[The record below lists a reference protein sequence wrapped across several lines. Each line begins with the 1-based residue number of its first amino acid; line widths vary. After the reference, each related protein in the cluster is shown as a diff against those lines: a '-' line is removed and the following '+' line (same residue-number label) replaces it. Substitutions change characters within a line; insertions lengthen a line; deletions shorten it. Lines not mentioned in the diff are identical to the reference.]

1 MHPFST
7 AVSRFFTA
15 FVCCVLAACAGFPAA
30 KVSSPVSGLIANTY
44 SGTSGPDLSSPL
56 NPDFRY
62 LRVDVSGYPPA
73 LLVLGYL
80 EPGPWGPVEVWYS
93 ANREVL
99 KIANGRVVGSAGL
112 QADWRNV
119 QFVGLPSQWD
129 WVLDSAFASSNSH
142 ITITHDFERVRDAM
156 PGYRFGI
163 REQLRARV
171 AVPPAKVLPIL
182 PVPGAVWVEESIQA
196 DNLQGLPG
204 SALPSAWFAV
214 GGDGSPGT
222 AKVVASFQC
231 LAASLCMRLQ
241 PWSSSP
247 KQPMQVS
254 VP

>member
-15 FVCCVLAACAGFPAA
+15 FVCCVLAACAGFPVP
-30 KVSSPVSGLIANTY
+30 KVSSPVSGLISSSY
-44 SGTSGPDLSSPL
+44 SGTAGPDLSSPL
-56 NPDFRY
+56 NPNFRY

-142 ITITHDFERVRDAM
+142 ITITHDFERGRDTM

-163 REQLRARV
+163 REQLRTRIAQ
-171 AVPPAKVLPIL
+171 PPPSVLPVV
-182 PVPGAVWVEESIQA
+182 PVPGAVWVEESIQ
-196 DNLQGLPG
+196 DENILGQSG
-204 SALPSAWFAV
+204 SKLPSAWFAIG
-214 GGDGSPGT
+214 GGDSPGS
-222 AKVVASFQC
+222 AQVVASYQC
-231 LAASLCMRLQ
+231 LAANLCMRLQ
-241 PWSSSP
+241 PWP
-247 KQPMQVS
+247 PVPLQPMRIT